1 MNLSILRTCFVV
13 LIIYITSINF
23 SFSENINSIEI
34 SGNERISKE
43 IIKMFSDVNV
53 GDEIDF
59 NEVNLILKKIYQS
72 NYFEKVDVNFI
83 DNKLTIIVKELPII
97 QNFKLNGVK
106 AKKIEEKI
114 LFNLTLKERSSF
126 NKNFL
131 NEDLKKITSSL
142 RDLGYYF
149 AKVEASII
157 ELENNKIDLIFDVSL
172 GKKAK
177 IKNIKFIGNKIF
189 KDRKLKSIIVSEEN
203 KFWKFISGKKY
214 LNENLINFDERLLKN
229 FYLNE
234 GYYDVDISSSFAKLV
249 DQRYFEITYN
259 INANKKFYFN
269 NLTLNLPTDFQQ
281 KNFDKI
287 IQLFDDLKG
296 KHYSINK
303 IEDILDEIDKITLN
317 EEFENIKADV
327 NESINDNLINLSFNI
342 KKEDRLFVEKIN
354 IFGNN
359 ITRENVI
366 RNQFEIDEGEFY
378 NEILEKKTIN
388 NLKNLGFFKNVNSD
402 VVQGSNVSSKIIN
415 ITVEEK
421 PTGEIM
427 AGAGVGTNGGSV
439 MFSVKENNYLGKGIQ
454 LANTVSLNEESV
466 KGNFSLT
473 NPNYN
478 NSDKLVYLNLE
489 ALETDRLKN
498 FGYKTNKTGFSV
510 GTGFEIYD
518 DTKFGIG
525 TSNYIE
531 KITTNN
537 SASTRQKK
545 QAGNYLDSFL
555 NLNLDYDK
563 RNQKFQTSDGFRS
576 RYFLDLPVI
585 SDTNTISNTYT
596 YKYYT
601 ELYENNRSNISFYVK
616 SSNSISGDDIK
627 LSERIFL
634 PSNNLRGFEKGK
646 IGPKDGKDFI
656 GGNYASSVNIS
667 STLPQILENSENI
680 DFLFFIDAANVW
692 GVDYD
697 SSINDNS
704 KIRSSIGIGIDWMTP
719 IGPLNF
725 TFAEPISKANTDITE
740 SFRFNL
746 GTTF

>member
-1 MNLSILRTCFVV
+1 M
-13 LIIYITSINF
+13 
-23 SFSENINSIEI
+23 
-34 SGNERISKE
+34 
-43 IIKMFSDVNV
+43 
-53 GDEIDF
+53 
-59 NEVNLILKKIYQS
+59 
-72 NYFEKVDVNFI
+72 
-83 DNKLTIIVKELPII
+83 
-97 QNFKLNGVK
+97 
-106 AKKIEEKI
+106 
-114 LFNLTLKERSSF
+114 
-126 NKNFL
+126 
-131 NEDLKKITSSL
+131 
-142 RDLGYYF
+142 
-149 AKVEASII
+149 
-157 ELENNKIDLIFDVSL
+157 
-172 GKKAK
+172 
-177 IKNIKFIGNKIF
+177 
-189 KDRKLKSIIVSEEN
+189 
-203 KFWKFISGKKY
+203 
-214 LNENLINFDERLLKN
+214 
-229 FYLNE
+229 
-234 GYYDVDISSSFAKLV
+234 
-249 DQRYFEITYN
+249 
-259 INANKKFYFN
+259 
-269 NLTLNLPTDFQQ
+269 
-281 KNFDKI
+281 
-287 IQLFDDLKG
+287 
-296 KHYSINK
+296 
-303 IEDILDEIDKITLN
+303 
-317 EEFENIKADV
+317 
-327 NESINDNLINLSFNI
+327 
-342 KKEDRLFVEKIN
+342 
-354 IFGNN
+354 
-359 ITRENVI
+359 
-366 RNQFEIDEGEFY
+366 
-378 NEILEKKTIN
+378 
-388 NLKNLGFFKNVNSD
+388 
-402 VVQGSNVSSKIIN
+402 
-415 ITVEEK
+415 
-421 PTGEIM
+421 
-427 AGAGVGTNGGSV
+427 
-439 MFSVKENNYLGKGIQ
+439 
-454 LANTVSLNEESV
+454 
-466 KGNFSLT
+466 
-473 NPNYN
+473 
-478 NSDKLVYLNLE
+478 
-489 ALETDRLKN
+489 ETDRLKN